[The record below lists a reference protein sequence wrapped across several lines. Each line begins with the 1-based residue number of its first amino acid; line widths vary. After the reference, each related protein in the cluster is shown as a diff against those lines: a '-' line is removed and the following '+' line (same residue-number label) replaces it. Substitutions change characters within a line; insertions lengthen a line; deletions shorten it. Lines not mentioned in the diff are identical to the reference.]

1 MTFKEKAVQHAT
13 QYFDKGYFKK
23 DLAELISVKTESQNN
38 KCNLENYYNQN
49 IIPMLMEMGF
59 KCKVMENPAFK
70 ANIILFAERIENA
83 DFSTILTYGHGD
95 VVLGQ
100 DSCWDNGLSPYKL
113 IEKDNRYYGRGTAD
127 NKGQHLINIKALN
140 SLLSVQKKLGFNF
153 KILFEMGEEIG
164 SPGLKTFCQ
173 QNKELLMADVFIA
186 SDGPRISQKIP
197 TIFTGSRGGINFDLS
212 VNLRDNAHHSGNFG
226 GILKDPS
233 IILSHAIAS
242 ITDARGQINI
252 PEWLPTSLTPDIKEI
267 LAELPL
273 LDAGFDLDPDWG
285 QKELTMTERVFGWN
299 SFSVLAMLSGEPEA
313 PLNAISGH
321 ARSTCQLRFVV
332 GTDVNKII
340 PALRNHLDSFGFVD
354 VNIHESQM
362 TPFPATRLEMNNS
375 WLSLITKS
383 LENSMGSKIDL
394 LPNLGGSLP
403 NDSFS
408 EVLELPTIWIPHSYA
423 GCAQHSPNEHLSVP
437 LARQALIFMTALFA
451 DLSKARSVLN

>member
-38 KCNLENYYNQN
+38 ECNLENYYDQN
-49 IIPMLMEMGF
+49 IIPMLVKMGF
-59 KCKVMENPAFK
+59 KCKVMENPLSK

-127 NKGQHLINIKALN
+127 NKGQHLINIKALY

-173 QNKELLMADVFIA
+173 ENKELLKADVFIA

-267 LAELPL
+267 LAKLPL
-273 LDAGFDLDPDWG
+273 VDAGFDLDPDWG

-340 PALRNHLDSFGFVD
+340 PALRNHLNSFGFED
-354 VNIHESQM
+354 VNIHESEM

-437 LARQALIFMTALFA
+437 LARQALICMTALFA
-451 DLSKARSVLN
+451 DLSKEEKV

>member
-38 KCNLENYYNQN
+38 ECNLENYYDQN
-49 IIPMLMEMGF
+49 IIPMLVKMGF
-59 KCKVMENPAFK
+59 KCKVMENPLSK

-127 NKGQHLINIKALN
+127 NKGQHLINIKALY

-164 SPGLKTFCQ
+164 SPGLKAFCQ
-173 QNKELLMADVFIA
+173 ENKELLKADVFIA

-267 LAELPL
+267 LAKLPL
-273 LDAGFDLDPDWG
+273 VDAGFDLDPDWG

-340 PALRNHLDSFGFVD
+340 PALRNHLNSFGFED
-354 VNIHESQM
+354 VNIHESEM

-383 LENSMGSKIDL
+383 LENSMGGKIDL

-408 EVLELPTIWIPHSYA
+408 EILELPTIWIPHSYA

-437 LARQALIFMTALFA
+437 LARQALVCMTALFA
-451 DLSKARSVLN
+451 DLSKEEKV

>member
-38 KCNLENYYNQN
+38 ECNLENYYDQN
-49 IIPMLMEMGF
+49 IIPMLVKMGF
-59 KCKVMENPAFK
+59 KCKVMENPLSK

-83 DFSTILTYGHGD
+83 EFSTILTYGHGD

-127 NKGQHLINIKALN
+127 NKGQHLINIKALY

-164 SPGLKTFCQ
+164 SPGLKAFCQ
-173 QNKELLMADVFIA
+173 ENKELLKADVFIA

-267 LAELPL
+267 LAKLPL
-273 LDAGFDLDPDWG
+273 VDAGFDLDPDWG

-340 PALRNHLDSFGFVD
+340 PALRNHLNSFGFED
-354 VNIHESQM
+354 VNIHESEM

-408 EVLELPTIWIPHSYA
+408 EILELPTIWIPHSYA

-437 LARQALIFMTALFA
+437 LARQALICMTALFA
-451 DLSKARSVLN
+451 DLSKEEKV

>member
-38 KCNLENYYNQN
+38 ECNLENYYDQN
-49 IIPMLMEMGF
+49 IIPMLVKMGF
-59 KCKVMENPAFK
+59 KCRVMENPLSK

-83 DFSTILTYGHGD
+83 DFNTILTYGHGD

-164 SPGLKTFCQ
+164 SPGLKAFCQ
-173 QNKELLMADVFIA
+173 QNKELLKADVFIA

-267 LAELPL
+267 LAKLPL
-273 LDAGFDLDPDWG
+273 VDAGFDLDPDWG

-340 PALRNHLDSFGFVD
+340 PALRNHLNSFGFED
-354 VNIHESQM
+354 VNIHESEM

-383 LENSMGSKIDL
+383 LENSMGGKIDL

-408 EVLELPTIWIPHSYA
+408 EILELPTIWIPHSYA

-437 LARQALIFMTALFA
+437 LARQALVCMTALFA
-451 DLSKARSVLN
+451 DLSKEEKV

>member
-13 QYFDKGYFKK
+13 QYFDKGYFRK

-38 KCNLENYYNQN
+38 ECNLENYYDQN
-49 IIPMLMEMGF
+49 IIPMLVKMGF
-59 KCKVMENPAFK
+59 KCRVMENPLSK

-83 DFSTILTYGHGD
+83 DFNTILTYGHGD

-164 SPGLKTFCQ
+164 SPGLKAFCQ
-173 QNKELLMADVFIA
+173 QNKELLKADVFIA

-267 LAELPL
+267 LAKLPL
-273 LDAGFDLDPDWG
+273 VDAGFDLDPDWG

-340 PALRNHLDSFGFVD
+340 PALRNHLNSFGFED
-354 VNIHESQM
+354 VNIHESEM

-437 LARQALIFMTALFA
+437 LARQALVCMTALFA
-451 DLSKARSVLN
+451 DLSKEAKV

>member
-38 KCNLENYYNQN
+38 ECNLENYYDQN
-49 IIPMLMEMGF
+49 IIPMLVKMGF
-59 KCKVMENPAFK
+59 KCRVMENPLSK

-83 DFSTILTYGHGD
+83 DFNTILTYGHGD

-173 QNKELLMADVFIA
+173 QNKELLKADVFIA

-267 LAELPL
+267 LAKLPL
-273 LDAGFDLDPDWG
+273 VDAGFDLDPDWG

-340 PALRNHLDSFGFVD
+340 PALRNHLNSFGFED
-354 VNIHESQM
+354 VNIHESEM

-437 LARQALIFMTALFA
+437 LARQALICMTALFA
-451 DLSKARSVLN
+451 DLSKEAKV

>member
-38 KCNLENYYNQN
+38 ECNLENYYDQN
-49 IIPMLMEMGF
+49 IIPMLVKMGF
-59 KCKVMENPAFK
+59 KCKVMENPLSK

-83 DFSTILTYGHGD
+83 EFSTILTYGHGD

-127 NKGQHLINIKALN
+127 NKGQHLINIKALY

-164 SPGLKTFCQ
+164 SPGLKAFCQ
-173 QNKELLMADVFIA
+173 ENKELLKADVFIA

-267 LAELPL
+267 LAKLPL
-273 LDAGFDLDPDWG
+273 VDAGFDLDPDWG

-340 PALRNHLDSFGFVD
+340 PALRNHLNSFGFED
-354 VNIHESQM
+354 VNIHESEM
-362 TPFPATRLEMNNS
+362 IPFPATRLEMNNS

-408 EVLELPTIWIPHSYA
+408 EILELPTIWIPHSYA

-437 LARQALIFMTALFA
+437 LARQALVCMTALFA
-451 DLSKARSVLN
+451 DLSKEEKV

>member
-13 QYFDKGYFKK
+13 QYFDKGYFRK

-38 KCNLENYYNQN
+38 ECNLENYYDQN
-49 IIPMLMEMGF
+49 IIPMLVKMGF
-59 KCKVMENPAFK
+59 KCRVMENPLSK

-83 DFSTILTYGHGD
+83 DFNTILTYGHGD

-127 NKGQHLINIKALN
+127 NKGQHLINIQALN

-173 QNKELLMADVFIA
+173 QNKELLKADVFIA

-267 LAELPL
+267 LAKLPL
-273 LDAGFDLDPDWG
+273 VDAGFDLDPDWG

-340 PALRNHLDSFGFVD
+340 PALRNHLNSFGFED
-354 VNIHESQM
+354 VNIHESEM

-423 GCAQHSPNEHLSVP
+423 GCAQHSPNEHMSVP
-437 LARQALIFMTALFA
+437 LARQALICMTALFA
-451 DLSKARSVLN
+451 DLSKETKV

>member
-1 MTFKEKAVQHAT
+1 
-13 QYFDKGYFKK
+13 
-23 DLAELISVKTESQNN
+23 
-38 KCNLENYYNQN
+38 
-49 IIPMLMEMGF
+49 
-59 KCKVMENPAFK
+59 
-70 ANIILFAERIENA
+70 
-83 DFSTILTYGHGD
+83 FSTILTYGHGD

-100 DSCWDNGLSPYKL
+100 DICWDNGLSPYKL

-164 SPGLKTFCQ
+164 SPGLKAFCQ
-173 QNKELLMADVFIA
+173 QNKELLKADVFIA

-267 LAELPL
+267 LAKLPL
-273 LDAGFDLDPDWG
+273 VDAGFDLDPDWG

-340 PALRNHLDSFGFVD
+340 PALRNHLNSFGFED
-354 VNIHESQM
+354 VNIHESEM

-437 LARQALIFMTALFA
+437 LARQALICMTALFA
-451 DLSKARSVLN
+451 DLSKEEKV

>member
-13 QYFDKGYFKK
+13 QYFDKGYFRK

-38 KCNLENYYNQN
+38 ECNLENYYDQN
-49 IIPMLMEMGF
+49 IIPMLVKMGF
-59 KCKVMENPAFK
+59 KCRVMENPLSK

-83 DFSTILTYGHGD
+83 EFSTILTYGHGD

-164 SPGLKTFCQ
+164 SPGLKAFCQ
-173 QNKELLMADVFIA
+173 QNKELLKADVFIA

-267 LAELPL
+267 LAKLPL
-273 LDAGFDLDPDWG
+273 VDAGFDLDPDWG

-340 PALRNHLDSFGFVD
+340 PALRNHLNSFGFED
-354 VNIHESQM
+354 VNIHESEM

-423 GCAQHSPNEHLSVP
+423 GCAQHSPNEHMSVP
-437 LARQALIFMTALFA
+437 LARQALICMTALFA
-451 DLSKARSVLN
+451 DLSKEAKV

>member
-13 QYFDKGYFKK
+13 QYFDKGYFRK

-38 KCNLENYYNQN
+38 ECNLENYYDQN
-49 IIPMLMEMGF
+49 IIPMLVKIGF
-59 KCKVMENPAFK
+59 KCRVMENPLSK

-83 DFSTILTYGHGD
+83 DFNTILTYGHGD

-164 SPGLKTFCQ
+164 SPGLKAFCQ
-173 QNKELLMADVFIA
+173 QNKELLKADVFIA

-267 LAELPL
+267 LAKLPL
-273 LDAGFDLDPDWG
+273 VDAGFDLDPDWG

-340 PALRNHLDSFGFVD
+340 PALRNHLNSFGFED
-354 VNIHESQM
+354 VNIHESEM

-383 LENSMGSKIDL
+383 LENSIGSKIDL

-423 GCAQHSPNEHLSVP
+423 GCAQHSPNEHLLVP
-437 LARQALIFMTALFA
+437 LARQALICMTALFA
-451 DLSKARSVLN
+451 DLSKEAKV

>member
-38 KCNLENYYNQN
+38 ECNLENYYDQN
-49 IIPMLMEMGF
+49 IIPMLVKMGF
-59 KCKVMENPAFK
+59 KCKVMENPLSK

-83 DFSTILTYGHGD
+83 EFSTILTYGHGD

-164 SPGLKTFCQ
+164 SPGLKAFCQ
-173 QNKELLMADVFIA
+173 QNKELLKADVFIA

-267 LAELPL
+267 LAKLPL
-273 LDAGFDLDPDWG
+273 VDAGFDLDPDWG

-340 PALRNHLDSFGFVD
+340 PALRNHLNSFGFED
-354 VNIHESQM
+354 VNIHESEM

-408 EVLELPTIWIPHSYA
+408 EILELPTIWIPHSYA

-437 LARQALIFMTALFA
+437 LARQALVCMTALFA
-451 DLSKARSVLN
+451 DLSKEEKV

>member
-38 KCNLENYYNQN
+38 ECNLENYYDQN
-49 IIPMLMEMGF
+49 IIPMLVKMGF
-59 KCKVMENPAFK
+59 KCKVMENPLSK

-83 DFSTILTYGHGD
+83 EFSTILTYGHGD

-100 DSCWDNGLSPYKL
+100 DSSWDNGLSPYKL

-164 SPGLKTFCQ
+164 SPGLKAFCQ
-173 QNKELLMADVFIA
+173 QNKELLKADVFIA
-186 SDGPRISQKIP
+186 SDGPRISQQIP

-267 LAELPL
+267 LAKLPL
-273 LDAGFDLDPDWG
+273 VDAGFDLDPDWG

-340 PALRNHLDSFGFVD
+340 PALRNHLNSFGFED
-354 VNIHESQM
+354 VNIHESEM
-362 TPFPATRLEMNNS
+362 IPFPATRLEMNNS

-408 EVLELPTIWIPHSYA
+408 EILELPTIWIPHSYA

-437 LARQALIFMTALFA
+437 LARQALVCMTALFA
-451 DLSKARSVLN
+451 DLSKEEKV

>member
-38 KCNLENYYNQN
+38 ECNLENYYDQN
-49 IIPMLMEMGF
+49 IIPMLVKMGF
-59 KCKVMENPAFK
+59 KCKVMENPLSK

-83 DFSTILTYGHGD
+83 EFSTILTYGHGD

-100 DSCWDNGLSPYKL
+100 DSSWDNGLSPYKL

-164 SPGLKTFCQ
+164 SPGLKAFCQ
-173 QNKELLMADVFIA
+173 QNKELLKANVFIA

-252 PEWLPTSLTPDIKEI
+252 PEWLPTSLTQDIKEI
-267 LAELPL
+267 LAKLPL
-273 LDAGFDLDPDWG
+273 VDAGFDLDPDWG

-340 PALRNHLDSFGFVD
+340 PALRNHLNSFGFED
-354 VNIHESQM
+354 VNIHESEM

-437 LARQALIFMTALFA
+437 LARQALVCMTALFA
-451 DLSKARSVLN
+451 DLSKEEKV

>member
-38 KCNLENYYNQN
+38 ECNLENYYDQN
-49 IIPMLMEMGF
+49 IIPMLVKMGF
-59 KCKVMENPAFK
+59 KCKVMENPLSK

-83 DFSTILTYGHGD
+83 EFSTILTYGHGD

-100 DSCWDNGLSPYKL
+100 DSSWDNGLSPYKL

-164 SPGLKTFCQ
+164 SPGLKAFCQ
-173 QNKELLMADVFIA
+173 QNKELLKADVFIA

-267 LAELPL
+267 LAKLPL
-273 LDAGFDLDPDWG
+273 VDAGFDLDPDWG

-340 PALRNHLDSFGFVD
+340 PALRNHLNSFGFED
-354 VNIHESQM
+354 VNIHESEM

-408 EVLELPTIWIPHSYA
+408 EILELPTIWIPHSYA

-437 LARQALIFMTALFA
+437 LARQALVCMTALFA
-451 DLSKARSVLN
+451 DLSKEEKV

>member
-13 QYFDKGYFKK
+13 QYFDKGYFRK

-38 KCNLENYYNQN
+38 ECNLENYYDQN
-49 IIPMLMEMGF
+49 IIPMLMKMGF
-59 KCKVMENPAFK
+59 KCKVMENPASK

-83 DFSTILTYGHGD
+83 DFNTILTYGHGD

-173 QNKELLMADVFIA
+173 QNKELLKADVFIA

-267 LAELPL
+267 LAKLPL
-273 LDAGFDLDPDWG
+273 VDAGFDLDPDWG

-340 PALRNHLDSFGFVD
+340 PALRNHLNSFGFED
-354 VNIHESQM
+354 VNIHESEM

-423 GCAQHSPNEHLSVP
+423 GCAQHSPNEHMSVP
-437 LARQALIFMTALFA
+437 LARQALICMTALFA
-451 DLSKARSVLN
+451 DLSKEAKV

>member
-23 DLAELISVKTESQNN
+23 DLSELISVKTESQNN
-38 KCNLENYYNQN
+38 ECNLENYYDQN
-49 IIPMLMEMGF
+49 IIPMLVKMGF
-59 KCKVMENPAFK
+59 KCKVMENPLSK

-83 DFSTILTYGHGD
+83 EFSTILTYGHGD

-164 SPGLKTFCQ
+164 SPGLKAFCQ
-173 QNKELLMADVFIA
+173 QNKELLKADVFIA

-267 LAELPL
+267 LAKLPL
-273 LDAGFDLDPDWG
+273 VDAGFDLDPDWG

-340 PALRNHLDSFGFVD
+340 PALRNHLNSFGFED
-354 VNIHESQM
+354 VNIHESEM
-362 TPFPATRLEMNNS
+362 IPFPATRLEMNNS

-383 LENSMGSKIDL
+383 LENSMGGKIDL

-408 EVLELPTIWIPHSYA
+408 EILELPTIWIPHSYA

-437 LARQALIFMTALFA
+437 LARQALVCMTALFA
-451 DLSKARSVLN
+451 DLSKEAKV

>member
-38 KCNLENYYNQN
+38 ECNLENYYDQN
-49 IIPMLMEMGF
+49 IIPMLVKMGF
-59 KCKVMENPAFK
+59 KCNVMENPLSK

-100 DSCWDNGLSPYKL
+100 DSSWDNGLSPYKL

-164 SPGLKTFCQ
+164 SPGLKAFCQ
-173 QNKELLMADVFIA
+173 QNKELLKADVFIA

-267 LAELPL
+267 LAKLPL
-273 LDAGFDLDPDWG
+273 VDAGFDLDPDWG

-340 PALRNHLDSFGFVD
+340 PALRNHLNSFGFED
-354 VNIHESQM
+354 VNIHESEM

-408 EVLELPTIWIPHSYA
+408 EILELPTIWIPHSYA

-437 LARQALIFMTALFA
+437 LARQALVCMTALFA
-451 DLSKARSVLN
+451 DLSKEEKV

>member
-38 KCNLENYYNQN
+38 ECNLENYYDQN
-49 IIPMLMEMGF
+49 IIPMLVKMGF
-59 KCKVMENPAFK
+59 KCKVMENPLSK

-127 NKGQHLINIKALN
+127 NKGQHLINIKALY

-164 SPGLKTFCQ
+164 SPGLKAFCQ
-173 QNKELLMADVFIA
+173 QNKELLKADVFIA

-267 LAELPL
+267 LAKLPL
-273 LDAGFDLDPDWG
+273 VDAGFDLDPDWG

-340 PALRNHLDSFGFVD
+340 PALRNHLNSFGFED
-354 VNIHESQM
+354 VNIHESEM

-437 LARQALIFMTALFA
+437 LARQALVCMTALFA
-451 DLSKARSVLN
+451 DLSKEEKV

>member
-38 KCNLENYYNQN
+38 ECNLENYYDQN
-49 IIPMLMEMGF
+49 IIPMLVKMGF
-59 KCKVMENPAFK
+59 KCKVMENPLSK

-127 NKGQHLINIKALN
+127 NKGQHLINIKALY

-164 SPGLKTFCQ
+164 SPGLKAFCQ
-173 QNKELLMADVFIA
+173 QNKELLKADVFIA

-267 LAELPL
+267 LAKLPL
-273 LDAGFDLDPDWG
+273 VDAGFDLDPDWG

-340 PALRNHLDSFGFVD
+340 PALRNHLNSFGFED
-354 VNIHESQM
+354 VNIHESEM
-362 TPFPATRLEMNNS
+362 IPFPATRLEMNNS

-383 LENSMGSKIDL
+383 LENSMGGKIDL

-408 EVLELPTIWIPHSYA
+408 EILELPTIWIPHSYA

-437 LARQALIFMTALFA
+437 LARQALVCMTALFA
-451 DLSKARSVLN
+451 DLSKEEKV

>member
-13 QYFDKGYFKK
+13 QYFDKGYFRK

-38 KCNLENYYNQN
+38 ECNLENYYDQN
-49 IIPMLMEMGF
+49 IIPMLVKMGF
-59 KCKVMENPAFK
+59 KCKVMENPLSK

-83 DFSTILTYGHGD
+83 EFSTILTYGHGD

-164 SPGLKTFCQ
+164 SPGLKAFCQ
-173 QNKELLMADVFIA
+173 QNKELLKADVFIA

-267 LAELPL
+267 LAKLPL
-273 LDAGFDLDPDWG
+273 VDAGFDLDPDWG

-340 PALRNHLDSFGFVD
+340 PALRNHLNSFGFED
-354 VNIHESQM
+354 VNIHESEM

-437 LARQALIFMTALFA
+437 LARQALVCMTALFA
-451 DLSKARSVLN
+451 DLSKEEKV

>member
-13 QYFDKGYFKK
+13 QYFDKGYFRK

-38 KCNLENYYNQN
+38 ECNLENYYDQN
-49 IIPMLMEMGF
+49 IIPMLVKMGF
-59 KCKVMENPAFK
+59 KCRVMENPLSK

-83 DFSTILTYGHGD
+83 DFNTILTYGHGD

-173 QNKELLMADVFIA
+173 QNKELLKADVFIA

-267 LAELPL
+267 LAKLPL
-273 LDAGFDLDPDWG
+273 VDAGFDLDPDWG

-340 PALRNHLDSFGFVD
+340 PALRNHLNSFGFED
-354 VNIHESQM
+354 VNIHESEM

-408 EVLELPTIWIPHSYA
+408 EVLELQTIWIPHSYA
-423 GCAQHSPNEHLSVP
+423 GCAQHSPNEHMSVP
-437 LARQALIFMTALFA
+437 LARQALICMTALFA
-451 DLSKARSVLN
+451 DLSKEAKV

>member
-13 QYFDKGYFKK
+13 QYFDKGYFRK

-38 KCNLENYYNQN
+38 ECNLENYYDQN
-49 IIPMLMEMGF
+49 IIPMLVKMGF
-59 KCKVMENPAFK
+59 KCKVMENPLSK

-164 SPGLKTFCQ
+164 SPGLKAFCQ
-173 QNKELLMADVFIA
+173 QNKELLKADVFIA

-267 LAELPL
+267 LAKLPL
-273 LDAGFDLDPDWG
+273 VDAGFDLDPDWG

-340 PALRNHLDSFGFVD
+340 PALRNHLNSFGFED
-354 VNIHESQM
+354 VNIHESEM

-437 LARQALIFMTALFA
+437 LARQALICMTALFA
-451 DLSKARSVLN
+451 DLSKEAKV

>member
-38 KCNLENYYNQN
+38 ECNLENYYDQN
-49 IIPMLMEMGF
+49 IIPMLMKMGF
-59 KCKVMENPAFK
+59 KCKVMENPASK

-164 SPGLKTFCQ
+164 SPGLKAFCQ
-173 QNKELLMADVFIA
+173 QNKELLKADVFIA

-267 LAELPL
+267 LAKLPL
-273 LDAGFDLDPDWG
+273 VDAGFDLDPDWG

-340 PALRNHLDSFGFVD
+340 PALRNHLNSFGFED
-354 VNIHESQM
+354 VNIHESEM

-437 LARQALIFMTALFA
+437 LARQALICMTALFA
-451 DLSKARSVLN
+451 DLSKETKV

>member
-13 QYFDKGYFKK
+13 QYFDKGYFRK

-38 KCNLENYYNQN
+38 ECNLENYYDQN
-49 IIPMLMEMGF
+49 IIPMLVKMGF
-59 KCKVMENPAFK
+59 KCRVMENPLSK

-83 DFSTILTYGHGD
+83 DFNTILTYGHGD

-173 QNKELLMADVFIA
+173 QNKELLKADVFIA

-267 LAELPL
+267 LAKLPL
-273 LDAGFDLDPDWG
+273 VDAGFDLDPDWG

-340 PALRNHLDSFGFVD
+340 PALRNHLNSFGFED
-354 VNIHESQM
+354 VNIHESEM

-383 LENSMGSKIDL
+383 LENSMGGKIDL

-423 GCAQHSPNEHLSVP
+423 GCAQHSPNEHMSVP
-437 LARQALIFMTALFA
+437 LARQALICMTALFA
-451 DLSKARSVLN
+451 DLSKEAKV

>member
-38 KCNLENYYNQN
+38 ECNLENYYDQN
-49 IIPMLMEMGF
+49 IIPMLVKMGF
-59 KCKVMENPAFK
+59 KCKVMENPLSK

-83 DFSTILTYGHGD
+83 EFSTILTYGHGD

-127 NKGQHLINIKALN
+127 NKGQHLINIKALY

-164 SPGLKTFCQ
+164 SPGLKAFCQ
-173 QNKELLMADVFIA
+173 QNKELLKADVFIA

-267 LAELPL
+267 LAKLPL
-273 LDAGFDLDPDWG
+273 VDAGFDLDPDWG

-340 PALRNHLDSFGFVD
+340 PALRNHLNSFGFED
-354 VNIHESQM
+354 VNIHESEM
-362 TPFPATRLEMNNS
+362 IPFPATRLEMNNS

-437 LARQALIFMTALFA
+437 LARQALVCMTALFA
-451 DLSKARSVLN
+451 DLSKEEKV

>member
-1 MTFKEKAVQHAT
+1 MTFKEKSVQHAT

-38 KCNLENYYNQN
+38 ECNLENYYDQN
-49 IIPMLMEMGF
+49 IIPMLVKMGF
-59 KCKVMENPAFK
+59 KCKVMENPLSK

-83 DFSTILTYGHGD
+83 EFSTILTYGHGD

-100 DSCWDNGLSPYKL
+100 DSSWDNGLSPYKL

-164 SPGLKTFCQ
+164 SPGLKAFCQ
-173 QNKELLMADVFIA
+173 QNKELLKADVFIA

-267 LAELPL
+267 LAKLPL
-273 LDAGFDLDPDWG
+273 VDAGFDLDPDWG

-340 PALRNHLDSFGFVD
+340 PALRNHLNSFGFED
-354 VNIHESQM
+354 VNIHESEM
-362 TPFPATRLEMNNS
+362 IPFPATRLEMNNS

-383 LENSMGSKIDL
+383 LENSMGGKIDL

-408 EVLELPTIWIPHSYA
+408 EILELPTIWIPHSYA

-437 LARQALIFMTALFA
+437 LARQALVCMTALFA
-451 DLSKARSVLN
+451 DLSKEEKV

>member
-38 KCNLENYYNQN
+38 ECNLENYYDQN
-49 IIPMLMEMGF
+49 IIPMLVKMGF
-59 KCKVMENPAFK
+59 KCRVMENPLSK

-164 SPGLKTFCQ
+164 SPGLKAFCQ
-173 QNKELLMADVFIA
+173 QNKELLKADVFIA

-267 LAELPL
+267 LAKLPL
-273 LDAGFDLDPDWG
+273 VDAGFDLDPDWG

-340 PALRNHLDSFGFVD
+340 PALRNHLNSFGFED
-354 VNIHESQM
+354 VNIHESEM

-437 LARQALIFMTALFA
+437 LARQALICMTALFA
-451 DLSKARSVLN
+451 DLSKETKV

>member
-38 KCNLENYYNQN
+38 ECNLENYYDQN
-49 IIPMLMEMGF
+49 IIPMLVKMGF
-59 KCKVMENPAFK
+59 KCKVMENPLSK

-83 DFSTILTYGHGD
+83 NFSTILTYGHGD

-127 NKGQHLINIKALN
+127 NKGQHLINIKALY

-164 SPGLKTFCQ
+164 SPGLKAFCQ
-173 QNKELLMADVFIA
+173 QNKELLKADVFIA

-267 LAELPL
+267 LAKLPL
-273 LDAGFDLDPDWG
+273 VDAGFDLDPDWG

-340 PALRNHLDSFGFVD
+340 PALRNHLNSFGFED
-354 VNIHESQM
+354 VNIHESEM

-437 LARQALIFMTALFA
+437 LARQALICMTALFA
-451 DLSKARSVLN
+451 DLSKEEKV

>member
-13 QYFDKGYFKK
+13 QYFDKGYFRK

-38 KCNLENYYNQN
+38 ECNLENYYDQN
-49 IIPMLMEMGF
+49 IIPMLVKMGF
-59 KCKVMENPAFK
+59 KCRVMENPLSK

-173 QNKELLMADVFIA
+173 QNKELLKADVFIA

-267 LAELPL
+267 LAKLPL
-273 LDAGFDLDPDWG
+273 VDAGFDLDPDWG

-340 PALRNHLDSFGFVD
+340 PALRNHLNSFGFED
-354 VNIHESQM
+354 VNIHESEM

-423 GCAQHSPNEHLSVP
+423 GCAQHSPNEHMSVP
-437 LARQALIFMTALFA
+437 LARQALICMTALFA
-451 DLSKARSVLN
+451 DLSKEAKV

>member
-13 QYFDKGYFKK
+13 QYFDKGYFRK

-38 KCNLENYYNQN
+38 ECNLENYYDQN
-49 IIPMLMEMGF
+49 IIPMLVKMGF
-59 KCKVMENPAFK
+59 KCKVMENPLSK

-164 SPGLKTFCQ
+164 SPGLKAFCQ
-173 QNKELLMADVFIA
+173 QNKELLKADVFIA

-267 LAELPL
+267 LAKLPL
-273 LDAGFDLDPDWG
+273 VDAGFDLDPDWG

-340 PALRNHLDSFGFVD
+340 PALRNHLNSFGFED
-354 VNIHESQM
+354 VNIHESEM

-437 LARQALIFMTALFA
+437 LARQALVCMTALFA
-451 DLSKARSVLN
+451 DLSKEEKV

>member
-38 KCNLENYYNQN
+38 ECNLENYYDQN
-49 IIPMLMEMGF
+49 IIPMLVKMGF
-59 KCKVMENPAFK
+59 KCKVMENPLSK

-83 DFSTILTYGHGD
+83 EFSTILTYGHGD

-164 SPGLKTFCQ
+164 SPGLKAFCQ
-173 QNKELLMADVFIA
+173 QNKELLKADVFIA

-267 LAELPL
+267 LAKLPL
-273 LDAGFDLDPDWG
+273 VDAGFDLDPDWG

-340 PALRNHLDSFGFVD
+340 PALRNHLNSFGFED
-354 VNIHESQM
+354 VNIHESEM
-362 TPFPATRLEMNNS
+362 IPFPATRLEMNNS

-383 LENSMGSKIDL
+383 LENSMGGKIDL

-408 EVLELPTIWIPHSYA
+408 EILELPTIWIPHSYA
-423 GCAQHSPNEHLSVP
+423 GCAQHSPNEHLSVS
-437 LARQALIFMTALFA
+437 LARQALVCMTALFA
-451 DLSKARSVLN
+451 DLSKEEKV

>member
-38 KCNLENYYNQN
+38 ECNLENYYDQN
-49 IIPMLMEMGF
+49 IMPMLVKMGF
-59 KCKVMENPAFK
+59 KCKVMENPLSK

-83 DFSTILTYGHGD
+83 EFSTILTYGHGD

-164 SPGLKTFCQ
+164 SPGLKAFCQ
-173 QNKELLMADVFIA
+173 ENKELLKADVFIA

-267 LAELPL
+267 LAKLPL
-273 LDAGFDLDPDWG
+273 VDAGFDLDPDWG

-340 PALRNHLDSFGFVD
+340 PALRNHLNSFGFED
-354 VNIHESQM
+354 VNIHESEM
-362 TPFPATRLEMNNS
+362 IPFPATRLEMNNS

-383 LENSMGSKIDL
+383 LENSMGGKIDL

-408 EVLELPTIWIPHSYA
+408 EILELPTIWIPHSYA

-437 LARQALIFMTALFA
+437 LARQALVCMTALFA
-451 DLSKARSVLN
+451 DLSKEEKV

>member
-38 KCNLENYYNQN
+38 ECNLENYYDQN
-49 IIPMLMEMGF
+49 IIPMLVKMGF
-59 KCKVMENPAFK
+59 KCRVMENPLSK

-173 QNKELLMADVFIA
+173 QNKELLKADVFIA

-267 LAELPL
+267 LAKLPL
-273 LDAGFDLDPDWG
+273 VDAGFDLDPDWG

-340 PALRNHLDSFGFVD
+340 PALRNHLNSFGFED
-354 VNIHESQM
+354 VNIHESEM

-423 GCAQHSPNEHLSVP
+423 GCAQHSPNEHMSVP
-437 LARQALIFMTALFA
+437 LARQALICMTALFA
-451 DLSKARSVLN
+451 DLSKEAKV

>member
-38 KCNLENYYNQN
+38 ECNLENYYDQN
-49 IIPMLMEMGF
+49 IIPMLVKMGF
-59 KCKVMENPAFK
+59 KCKVMENPLSK

-83 DFSTILTYGHGD
+83 EFSTILTYGHGD

-140 SLLSVQKKLGFNF
+140 SLLLVQKKLGFNF

-164 SPGLKTFCQ
+164 SPGLKAFCQ
-173 QNKELLMADVFIA
+173 QNKELLKADVFIA

-267 LAELPL
+267 LAKLPL
-273 LDAGFDLDPDWG
+273 VDAGFDLDPDWG

-340 PALRNHLDSFGFVD
+340 PALRNHLNSFGFED
-354 VNIHESQM
+354 VNIHESEM

-383 LENSMGSKIDL
+383 LENSMGGKIDL

-408 EVLELPTIWIPHSYA
+408 EILELPTIWIPHSYA

-437 LARQALIFMTALFA
+437 LARQALVCMTALFA
-451 DLSKARSVLN
+451 DLSKEEKV

>member
-38 KCNLENYYNQN
+38 ECNLENYYDQN
-49 IIPMLMEMGF
+49 IIPMLVKMGF
-59 KCKVMENPAFK
+59 KCKVMENPLSK

-83 DFSTILTYGHGD
+83 EFSTILTYGHGD

-164 SPGLKTFCQ
+164 SPGLKAFCQ
-173 QNKELLMADVFIA
+173 QNKELLKADVFIA

-267 LAELPL
+267 LAKLPL
-273 LDAGFDLDPDWG
+273 VDAGFDLDPDWG

-340 PALRNHLDSFGFVD
+340 PALRNHLNSFGFED
-354 VNIHESQM
+354 VNIHESEM

-437 LARQALIFMTALFA
+437 LARQALICMTALFA
-451 DLSKARSVLN
+451 DLSKEAKV

>member
-38 KCNLENYYNQN
+38 ECNLENYYDQN
-49 IIPMLMEMGF
+49 IIPMLVKMGF
-59 KCKVMENPAFK
+59 KCKVMENPLSK

-83 DFSTILTYGHGD
+83 EFSTILTYGHGD

-164 SPGLKTFCQ
+164 SPGLKAFCQ
-173 QNKELLMADVFIA
+173 ENKELLKADVFIA

-267 LAELPL
+267 LAKLPL
-273 LDAGFDLDPDWG
+273 VDAGFDLDPDWG

-340 PALRNHLDSFGFVD
+340 PALRNHLNSFGFED
-354 VNIHESQM
+354 VNIHESEM

-383 LENSMGSKIDL
+383 LENSMGGKIDL

-408 EVLELPTIWIPHSYA
+408 EILELPTIWIPHSYA

-437 LARQALIFMTALFA
+437 LARQALICMTALFA
-451 DLSKARSVLN
+451 DLSKEEKV

>member
-38 KCNLENYYNQN
+38 ECNLENYYDQN
-49 IIPMLMEMGF
+49 IIPMLVKMGF
-59 KCKVMENPAFK
+59 KCKVMENPLSK

-83 DFSTILTYGHGD
+83 EFSTILTYGHGD

-164 SPGLKTFCQ
+164 SPGLKAFCQ
-173 QNKELLMADVFIA
+173 QNKELLKADVFIA

-267 LAELPL
+267 LAKLPL
-273 LDAGFDLDPDWG
+273 VDAGFDLDPDWG

-340 PALRNHLDSFGFVD
+340 PALRNHLNSFGFED
-354 VNIHESQM
+354 VNIHESEM
-362 TPFPATRLEMNNS
+362 IPFPATRLEMNNS

-437 LARQALIFMTALFA
+437 LARQALVCMTALFA
-451 DLSKARSVLN
+451 DLSKEEKV

>member
-38 KCNLENYYNQN
+38 ECNLENYYDQN
-49 IIPMLMEMGF
+49 IIPMLVKMGF
-59 KCKVMENPAFK
+59 KCKVMENPLSK

-83 DFSTILTYGHGD
+83 NFSTILTYGHGD

-164 SPGLKTFCQ
+164 SPGLKAFCQ
-173 QNKELLMADVFIA
+173 ENKELLKADVFIA

-267 LAELPL
+267 LAKLPL
-273 LDAGFDLDPDWG
+273 VDAGFDLDPDWG

-340 PALRNHLDSFGFVD
+340 PALRNHLNSFGFED
-354 VNIHESQM
+354 VNIHESEM

-437 LARQALIFMTALFA
+437 LARQALICMTALFA
-451 DLSKARSVLN
+451 DLSKEEKV

>member
-38 KCNLENYYNQN
+38 ECNLENYYDQN
-49 IIPMLMEMGF
+49 IIPMLVKMGF
-59 KCKVMENPAFK
+59 KCKVMENPLSK

-83 DFSTILTYGHGD
+83 EFSTILTYGHGD

-100 DSCWDNGLSPYKL
+100 DSSWDNGLSPYKL

-164 SPGLKTFCQ
+164 SPGLKAFCQ
-173 QNKELLMADVFIA
+173 QNKELLKADVFIA
-186 SDGPRISQKIP
+186 SDGPRISQQIP

-267 LAELPL
+267 LAKLPL
-273 LDAGFDLDPDWG
+273 VDAGFDLDPDWG

-340 PALRNHLDSFGFVD
+340 PALRNHLNSFGFED
-354 VNIHESQM
+354 VNIHESEM

-408 EVLELPTIWIPHSYA
+408 EILELPTIWIPHSYA

-437 LARQALIFMTALFA
+437 LARQALVCMTALFA
-451 DLSKARSVLN
+451 DLSKEEKV